1 MHARTKLG
9 IALAAIAFVSQPGA
23 LASPALRVQEAGPT
37 ITITNTGAEPPY
49 TYSPAQL
56 DAKVGQPVT
65 VTNNDP
71 NGVHSVTATDKTF
84 NVDVP
89 PKSSVTFTVS
99 KAGTY
104 DYMCQYHS
112 DAHNPASLNVS

>member
-1 MHARTKLG
+1 MSARTKLVVV
-9 IALAAIAFVSQPGA
+9 LTAIAGLSVI
-23 LASPALRVQEAGPT
+23 SPTVIAQEAGPT

-49 TYSPAQL
+49 TFEPAQL
-56 DAKVGQPVT
+56 EAKVGQAIT
-65 VTNNDP
+65 VTNNDA

-89 PKSSVTFTVS
+89 PKSSVTFKVS
-99 KAGTY
+99 QAGKY
-104 DYMCQYHS
+104 DYVCQYHT